1 MTTSEPHSF
10 PCLFDGPHDYLT
22 ASLQPDGTLL
32 LVARSGH
39 DEGVQ
44 QACVY
49 LNEGGMG
56 ELADTLTEL
65 QAEAKAIN
73 RKREAERIAARAVE
87 AINPEPVNT
96 AAAQEIVA
104 VPPTS
109 FAATT
114 MPQPG
119 TEARERAFIRARFML
134 GEDASVVKVLALAKF
149 LIQEEV

>member
-1 MTTSEPHSF
+1 MTSEPHTF

-22 ASLQPDGTLL
+22 VSLQPDGTLL

-39 DEGVQ
+39 DEAAQ
-44 QACVY
+44 QAAVY

-65 QAEAKAIN
+65 QQEAKAIN
-73 RKREAERIAARAVE
+73 RKREAERIAAEAVK
-87 AINPEPVNT
+87 AIDPEPEVNT
-96 AAAQEIVA
+96 ATAAEVPAVA
-104 VPPTS
+104 PSS

-119 TEARERAFIRARFML
+119 TEARERAYIRARFML
-134 GEDASVVKVLALAKF
+134 GEDASVVKILALAKF
-149 LIQEEV
+149 LLTEEI